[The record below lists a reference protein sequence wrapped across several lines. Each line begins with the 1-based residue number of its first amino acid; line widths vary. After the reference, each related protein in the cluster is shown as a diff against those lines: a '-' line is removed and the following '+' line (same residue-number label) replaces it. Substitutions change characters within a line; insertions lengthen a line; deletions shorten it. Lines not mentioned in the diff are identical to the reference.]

1 MTFKLTAALLGG
13 AALMTPA
20 HGLEAHLFHAD
31 HVLGTSADGVIV
43 GASAQM
49 AGLALGAMR
58 AEIARLDGVLS
69 GWREDSELAALNAVP
84 LHAASPDLYNVIAA
98 GEAWRRASG
107 GAFSLSPDFRGPEL
121 VLDEAARGVTRP
133 KGMRLQVDAI
143 AKGYIIDRALA
154 AARGVPG
161 IEGMLLDIGGDLSAW
176 GLASDGKAW
185 RIGVAD
191 PFVPFDNAPPMAVLA
206 LKDGAVASSGGFMRG
221 HVILD
226 PVTGKARADVAMAT
240 AVAPTAMDADALA
253 TIFHVLPAE
262 RALALADRLPGV
274 AAHIVARDGKVTVS
288 EGWERLAQAAPPKPA
303 AAPPG
308 PWPAGFQ
315 VRIDYNVP
323 RFTSSLRL
331 FPPYVTI
338 WVTDD
343 AGTPVRSLVFHA
355 ARERWTRENFIF
367 WERIGRDNP
376 KLVDAITRPTRGPGN
391 YSFVWDGRDDNRKPV
406 PQGRYIVHIEASRE
420 GGGHSIQRIPV
431 ELGAEPAT
439 FAIEA
444 DEELGPA
451 KVTYGRP

>member
-1 MTFKLTAALLGG
+1 ME
-13 AALMTPA
+13 P
-20 HGLEAHLFHAD
+20 
-31 HVLGTSADGVIV
+31 
-43 GASAQM
+43 
-49 AGLALGAMR
+49 
-58 AEIARLDGVLS
+58 
-69 GWREDSELAALNAVP
+69 
-84 LHAASPDLYNVIAA
+84 
-98 GEAWRRASG
+98 
-107 GAFSLSPDFRGPEL
+107 
-121 VLDEAARGVTRP
+121 
-133 KGMRLQVDAI
+133 
-143 AKGYIIDRALA
+143 
-154 AARGVPG
+154 
-161 IEGMLLDIGGDLSAW
+161 
-176 GLASDGKAW
+176 
-185 RIGVAD
+185 
-191 PFVPFDNAPPMAVLA
+191 
-206 LKDGAVASSGGFMRG
+206 
-221 HVILD
+221 
-226 PVTGKARADVAMAT
+226 
-240 AVAPTAMDADALA
+240 
-253 TIFHVLPAE
+253 IFHVLPAK
-262 RALALADRLPGV
+262 RALALADSLPGV
-274 AAHIVARDGKVTVS
+274 AAHIVSCEGKVTAS
-288 EGWERLAQAAPPKPA
+288 KGWERLAQTTSPKPA

-343 AGTPVRSLVFHA
+343 AGVPVRSLVFHA
-355 ARERWTRENFIF
+355 ARARWMRENFIF